1 MPDAE
6 PLPDES
12 TEKSRA
18 DSAAANAAAVTPGD
32 ATAAADDS
40 PEAANGV
47 AQHEPAAPQASE
59 VPAHTALDTTQATPA
74 PARAVAEL
82 SPAACAARLAELF
95 PALFGAGGPR
105 PLKLRI
111 QADIQQRAP
120 GQFTKK
126 TLSIFLH
133 RYTTGTPYLIAL
145 SKAPARI
152 DLDGQPAGEIAAE
165 HREAAVAE
173 LARRRSMHEARRAAE
188 NAARREAEAAAR
200 QQHAAEA
207 DARRDRAT
215 LLRAFETTTL
225 TPANFCALK
234 RISEADLQATLALAR
249 QERAERPPEPRPE
262 PGPRRDTRPVDNRG
276 PRLGDRRE
284 GGGRGEGQGRP
295 RPAGRPGRPGP
306 R

>member
-1 MPDAE
+1 MPDANS
-6 PLPDES
+6 LPDEPTGTS
-12 TEKSRA
+12 DTSHTP
-18 DSAAANAAAVTPGD
+18 AAAEGLPDSVANASADASAEAPVENPVEGPG
-32 ATAAADDS
+32 
-40 PEAANGV
+40 
-47 AQHEPAAPQASE
+47 EPAAQA
-59 VPAHTALDTTQATPA
+59 ATDSPA
-74 PARAVAEL
+74 PRPAVPEL

-95 PALFGAGGPR
+95 PALFGPGGPR

-126 TLSIFLH
+126 SLSIFLH

-152 DLDGQPAGEIAAE
+152 DLDGQPAGELAAE
-165 HREAAVAE
+165 HREAAVTE
-173 LARRRSMHEARRAAE
+173 LARRRAMHEARRAAE

-200 QQHAAEA
+200 QQHAAQA
-207 DARRDRAT
+207 DARRDRAA

-234 RISEADLQATLALAR
+234 RMSEADLQAALTLAR
-249 QERAERPPEPRPE
+249 EERAERPPEPRQDQRPD
-262 PGPRRDTRPVDNRG
+262 PRHDNRG
-276 PRLGDRRE
+276 PRFEGRRE
-284 GGGRGEGQGRP
+284 GGGRTEGKGQGRP
-295 RPAGRPGRPGP
+295 RNPGRPARPGP